1 MKRWPNLI
9 QNRHRMSDRFLD
21 GLERRVMYGG
31 ERETGRNTRATALG
45 KRGVKQRVRRF
56 ASLVTDWRKKRQPSD
71 PTAWEIS
78 TLR

>member
-1 MKRWPNLI
+1 MKRLPNRI
-9 QNRHRMSDRFLD
+9 QNCHRMSDRFLD

-31 ERETGRNTRATALG
+31 EREAGRNTRATTLG
-45 KRGVKQRVRRF
+45 KRGVKQRFRRF
-56 ASLVTDWRKKRQPSD
+56 DSLVTHLRKKRQPGD